1 MSKKQK
7 IWLGVFLAMFIVP
20 EILWSPIINDLYEY
34 SQSSRPGTTYSFMHT
49 FLQHNDNIN
58 ILSTVLFIQ
67 MAGLLFSSIYLIIAR
82 KNIKNKI
89 ALWAFCLLLFLMAV
103 VVFFLFGFSVSLR
116 HIGF

>member
-7 IWLGVFLAMFIVP
+7 IWLGIFLAMFIVP
-20 EILWSPIINDLYEY
+20 EILWSPSGNFIYEL
-34 SQSSRPGTTYSFMHT
+34 SQSGNTHPFRKT
-49 FLQHNDNIN
+49 FLENSDNIN

-67 MAGLLFSSIYLIIAR
+67 MAGLLFSSIYLVIIR
-82 KNIKNKI
+82 RNIKNKI
-89 ALWAFCLLLFLMAV
+89 AMWIFSPLLFLAAV